1 MRALCRGP
9 AKTPFPHRGLY
20 SNRHLA
26 SCRHLWFIDCFLTPI
41 TPTVGRSHG
50 NAPSIKEAL
59 LLHPQWKSCELIQY
73 DCWDHMNM
81 GVLLYYICQWYFSQN
96 SSLDVVRVVFY
107 LSITSDIILLQIN
120 NYILEISYRFLDFVS
135 HLAPSMS
142 NILKCNEH
150 QECLKTAKM
159 GYFPMKMHDFP
170 SIFVKSYYQ
179 HHIIMEWD
187 VPHLQ
192 HIQL

>member
-1 MRALCRGP
+1 MVHRL
-9 AKTPFPHRGLY
+9 FPHSNHPHRWEITWQCPFDQRGAP
-20 SNRHLA
+20 A
-26 SCRHLWFIDCFLTPI
+26 SPMKVMWID
-41 TPTVGRSHG
+41 TVWLLRSY
-50 NAPSIKEAL
+50 E
-59 LLHPQWKSCELIQY
+59 Q
-73 DCWDHMNM
+73 
-81 GVLLYYICQWYFSQN
+81 GVLLYYISQWYFSQN

-120 NYILEISYRFLDFVS
+120 NYLLEISYRFLEFVS

>member
-1 MRALCRGP
+1 MVHRL
-9 AKTPFPHRGLY
+9 FPH
-20 SNRHLA
+20 SNHPHRWEITWQCPFDQRDATASPMKVMWIDTVRLLRSYEHGWTVVLHL
-26 SCRHLWFIDCFLTPI
+26 SVIFFSKFI
-41 TPTVGRSHG
+41 S
-50 NAPSIKEAL
+50 
-59 LLHPQWKSCELIQY
+59 
-73 DCWDHMNM
+73 
-81 GVLLYYICQWYFSQN
+81 
-96 SSLDVVRVVFY
+96 DVVRVVFY
-107 LSITSDIILLQIN
+107 LSITIDIILLQIN
-120 NYILEISYRFLDFVS
+120 NYLLEISYRFLEFVS

-179 HHIIMEWD
+179 QHITMEWD